1 MDIMKFWKDYTIKDT
16 IIVVKKKEKTV
27 KAIDSFPY
35 HTPQINSH
43 WRKLCP
49 DVVHHFTGFTEPI
62 KDMMKK
68 LVDVSK
74 KVEGFKIQILEN
86 FKS

>member
-1 MDIMKFWKDYTIKDT
+1 MKFWKDYAIKDA
-16 IIVVKKKEKTV
+16 IIVVKKKKKNRTV
-27 KAIDSFPY
+27 KAINSFPY

-49 DVVHHFTGFTEPI
+49 DVVHYFTGFTEPI
-62 KDMMKK
+62 KEMMKK

-74 KVEGFKIQILEN
+74 KGEVFKIQNLEN

>member
-1 MDIMKFWKDYTIKDT
+1 MLPKKAVKASKLPTIKL
-16 IIVVKKKEKTV
+16 
-27 KAIDSFPY
+27 Y
-35 HTPQINSH
+35 

-49 DVVHHFTGFTEPI
+49 DVVHYFTGFTEPI
-62 KDMMKK
+62 KEMMKK

-74 KVEGFKIQILEN
+74 KGEVFKIQNLEN